1 MNTQITNV
9 ITREKLNEQFEFF
22 ESEDFG
28 KLKILVINGKIY
40 FPAIQVARILGYK
53 NQHDAVI
60 RHCLEDGV
68 VFHEGV
74 VKSGKTGLDD
84 DFVQTEKI
92 KYINEGNLYRLIV
105 KSKLPSAHKFEKWV
119 FDEVLPSI
127 RHTGSYA
134 NPLHEDIDNIQSS
147 FNRISEMNA
156 RSRQGELLHS
166 IAKDIQN
173 EFMKNTL
180 LIKAANITTGEELLQ
195 LPEVKEKSYTAEEI
209 ANELYKRYTINIT
222 KIMIGKIANNYN
234 LKTEENGYFAFDVSK
249 YSVKQVETF
258 RYYKKIVDILY
269 NIILSD
275 VKLKNKYCDK
285 K

>member
-1 MNTQITNV
+1 MNTQIANV
-9 ITREKLNEQFEFF
+9 ITTEKLNEQFEFF
-22 ESEDFG
+22 ESKDFG
-28 KLKILVINGKIY
+28 KLKILAINGKIY

-53 NQHDAVI
+53 NPHDAVI

-84 DFVQTEKI
+84 FIQTEKI

-127 RHTGSYA
+127 RHTGSYV
-134 NPLHEDIDNIQSS
+134 NPLHKDIDNMQSS

-173 EFMKNTL
+173 ELMKNTL

-209 ANELYKRYTINIT
+209 ANELYKRYSIDIT
-222 KIMIGKIANNYN
+222 KIMIGKIANAHN
-234 LKTEENGYFAFDVSK
+234 LKTEENGYFAFDMAAK
-249 YSVKQVETF
+249 AVKQVESF
-258 RYYKKIVDILY
+258 RYYIKSVDIIY
-269 NIILSD
+269 NIIRND
-275 VKLKNKYCDK
+275 EKLKKKYLII
-285 K
+285 

>member
-1 MNTQITNV
+1 MNTQIANV
-9 ITREKLNEQFEFF
+9 ITTEKLNEQFEFF

-28 KLKILVINGKIY
+28 KLKILVVNGKIY
-40 FPAIQVARILGYK
+40 FPAMQVARILGYK
-53 NQHDAVI
+53 NPHDAVI

-84 DFVQTEKI
+84 FVQIEKI

-127 RHTGSYA
+127 RHTGSYV
-134 NPLHEDIDNIQSS
+134 NPLHKDIDNMQSS

-173 EFMKNTL
+173 ELMKNTL

-209 ANELYKRYTINIT
+209 ANELYKNLLYCQKHFSKKSLT
-222 KIMIGKIANNYN
+222 KIKSYG
-234 LKTEENGYFAFDVSK
+234 
-249 YSVKQVETF
+249 
-258 RYYKKIVDILY
+258 
-269 NIILSD
+269 IIYL
-275 VKLKNKYCDK
+275 
-285 K
+285 

>member
-9 ITREKLNEQFEFF
+9 ITTEKLNEQFEFF

-40 FPAIQVARILGYK
+40 FPAMQVARILGYK
-53 NQHDAVI
+53 NPHDAVI

-74 VKSGKTGLDD
+74 VKSGKTGLND
-84 DFVQTEKI
+84 DFIQTEKI

-127 RHTGSYA
+127 RHTGSYV
-134 NPLHEDIDNIQSS
+134 NPLHKNIDNMQSS

-173 EFMKNTL
+173 ELMKNTL

-209 ANELYKRYTINIT
+209 ANELYKRYSIDIT
-222 KIMIGKIANNYN
+222 KIMIGKIANTHN
-234 LKTEENGYFAFDVSK
+234 LKTEENGYFAFDMAAK
-249 YSVKQVETF
+249 AVKQVESF
-258 RYYKKIVDILY
+258 RYYIKSVDIIY
-269 NIILSD
+269 NIIKND
-275 VKLKNKYCDK
+275 EKLRKKYLII
-285 K
+285 